1 MFTKYCFFC
10 RYVPGPQF
18 ATMLKA
24 AVQKYPTLGGAMGWQ
39 WGSDTNGKWAAEL
52 AAVFAE
58 ADTEAAVNANATVGA

>member
-1 MFTKYCFFC
+1 
-10 RYVPGPQF
+10 
-18 ATMLKA
+18 MLKA